1 MKAALLREY
10 GGSLTIEHVAVQEP
24 QEGEVLVR
32 VAASG
37 ICGSDVHA
45 RHGRSN
51 AKSDF
56 PIILGHEGAGVVE
69 AVGPGV
75 DDLAKGDSVIISM
88 SGPCG
93 RCSYCGTGRLQY
105 CDAAPPN
112 SLVGVMADGTMR
124 LSQDGRPVYPFVG
137 LGTFAEYVVIPRAK
151 AAKVVGEAPFESLC
165 LAACGVQTGLGAVF
179 NVAKVTPGS
188 SVLVI
193 GCGGVGLSIIQ
204 GARIAG
210 AGKVIAVDTKSNKLD
225 LASDFGASHCVLSP
239 PDAEA
244 LDAEVRKIVPKGV
257 DFAFDAVGG
266 SPERI
271 SQLMALTDMGGL
283 TVLVGVMPWT
293 QVIGGPAGLM
303 MLGERRLT
311 GVRGGSAMP
320 QRDLGRIVDLYRNGR
335 LKLDEMVGRTYALD
349 DIETAF
355 EEAERAD
362 AARTVLR
369 IAPDLL

>member
-1 MKAALLREY
+1 MKAALLRAY
-10 GGSLTIEHVAVQEP
+10 NGPLTIEDVAVQEP
-24 QEGEVLVR
+24 QAGEVLVR
-32 VAASG
+32 IAASG
-37 ICGSDVHA
+37 ICGSDIHA
-45 RHGRSN
+45 RHGHTEVT
-51 AKSDF
+51 AEF

-69 AVGPGV
+69 AVGPDV
-75 DDLAKGDSVIISM
+75 DDLAKGDTVIISLT
-88 SGPCG
+88 GPCG
-93 RCSYCGTGRLQY
+93 RCGYCGTGRLQY
-105 CDAAPPN
+105 CDGARSD
-112 SLVGVMADGTMR
+112 SLFGVMADGTMR

-151 AAKVVGEAPFESLC
+151 AAKVDGEAPFESLC

-210 AGKVIAVDTKSNKLD
+210 AGRVIAVDTNPRKLD

-239 PDAEA
+239 DGPEA
-244 LDAEVRKIVPKGV
+244 LEAEVRKIVPKGV

-266 SPERI
+266 VPERI

-283 TVLVGVMPWT
+283 TVMVGVMPWT
-293 QVIGGPAGLM
+293 QLIGGAAGLM
-303 MLGERRLT
+303 MLGERKIT

-320 QRDLGRIVDLYRNGR
+320 QRDLVRIVDLYRNGR
-335 LKLDEMVGRTYALD
+335 LKLDEMVGRTYALEE
-349 DIETAF
+349 IETAF
-355 EEAERAD
+355 EDAERAD

-369 IAPDLL
+369 IAPALL

>member
-1 MKAALLREY
+1 MKAALLRAY
-10 GGSLTIEHVAVQEP
+10 GGALTVEDVSVQEP
-24 QEGEVLVR
+24 QIGEVLVR

-51 AKSDF
+51 MKSDF

-75 DDLAKGDSVIISM
+75 TDLAKGDSVIISM

-93 RCSYCGTGRLQY
+93 RCGYCGSGRLQY
-105 CDAAPPN
+105 CDAAPPE
-112 SLVGVMADGTMR
+112 SLLGVMADGTMR
-124 LSQDGRPVYPFVG
+124 ISQGGRPVYPFVG

-151 AAKVVGEAPFESLC
+151 AAKVEGEAPFESLC

-193 GCGGVGLSIIQ
+193 GCGGVGLSIVQ

-210 AGKVIAVDTKSNKLD
+210 AGRVIAVDTNPLKLD

-239 PDAEA
+239 EGPEA
-244 LDAEVRKIVPKGV
+244 LEAEVRKIIPKGV

-266 SPERI
+266 SPERV

-293 QVIGGPAGLM
+293 QMIGGPAGLM
-303 MLGERRLT
+303 MLGERRIT

-335 LKLDEMVGRTYALD
+335 LKLDEMIGRTYALD

-355 EEAERAD
+355 VDAERAD

-369 IAPDLL
+369 ISPALL